1 MPGVRAGFCRPSPRR
16 GLISGVLL
24 AGVLAATFLATP
36 ANAPHTCTFTAT
48 NNNGDRG
55 PSTPRL
61 EVDESDTVTIAENE
75 PTTATISGGAAADEG
90 DTGGVMVALTGGTS
104 TELVV
109 IRHTNAD
116 ATGTLTLT
124 FTDDAG
130 GAADWGA
137 NTARPNGPAT
147 AL

>member
-90 DTGGVMVALTGGTS
+90 DTGGTS
-104 TELVV
+104 TEPVV

-124 FTDDAG
+124 AAAG

-137 NTARPNGPAT
+137 NTARPNGPAA

>member
-1 MPGVRAGFCRPSPRR
+1 M
-16 GLISGVLL
+16 LTLL
-24 AGVLAATFLATP
+24 P
-36 ANAPHTCTFTAT
+36 P

-75 PTTATISGGAAADEG
+75 PITATISGGATADEG
-90 DTGGVMVALTGGTS
+90 DTGDVMVALTGGTS
-104 TELVV
+104 TEPVV
-109 IRHTNAD
+109 IRHTNTD
-116 ATGTLTLT
+116 AAGTLSIPVSMTTGTLTLT
-124 FTDDAG
+124 ATDAAD

-137 NTARPNGPAT
+137 NTARPNGPAA